1 MSTEAIKYN
10 KYEVELLLKLSKNQ
24 EFKLERIFDVYKQQ
38 GSKHFYYNLFN
49 TIKFPENIDSSAFD
63 TYYTVSEEPWT
74 VISYKHFGRID
85 LWWLI
90 ACINK
95 IKNTFILPEPG
106 TRLLIPTGQMIRII
120 IDEIKLKI

>member
-1 MSTEAIKYN
+1 MSEAIKYN
-10 KYEVELLLKLSKNQ
+10 KYEVAVLLKLSKNQ
-24 EFKLERIFDVYKQQ
+24 EFNLDRIFDVYKQQ
-38 GSKHFYYNLFN
+38 GGKHFYYNLFN
-49 TIKFPENIDSSAFD
+49 TIKFPDEMVSGGFD
-63 TYYTVSEEPWT
+63 VYYTKSEEPWT

-95 IKNTFILPEPG
+95 IKNTFLLPEPG
-106 TRLLIPTGQMIRII
+106 TRLLIPTGQMVRAI